1 MHKKETRDEAIK
13 HVVGW
18 QFVGGKVSGVS
29 ECELNYV
36 NPFTEF
42 LDIKVSGFI
51 SDKIREILKIDNV
64 VMVM

>member
-1 MHKKETRDEAIK
+1 M
-13 HVVGW
+13 
-18 QFVGGKVSGVS
+18 SGVS